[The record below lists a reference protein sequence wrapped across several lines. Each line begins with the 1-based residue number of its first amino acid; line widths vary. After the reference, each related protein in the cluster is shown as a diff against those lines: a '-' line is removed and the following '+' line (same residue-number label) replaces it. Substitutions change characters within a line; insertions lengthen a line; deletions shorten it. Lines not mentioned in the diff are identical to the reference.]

1 MNYWFCLDILFY
13 ASPVFYSKN
22 VTVSLIDMFQS
33 SLNISRRLL
42 WSTQGVRKPLDLYT
56 SWMFEKL
63 IFSTFL
69 FLFPAVSV
77 ETCAPPLD
85 TFWPWPLLGGV
96 GWTSFL
102 WRPTKVLRNNS
113 SFLGCQCCQ
122 EISGYTKQS
131 CLWCFHLHKLEMKT
145 ETTTLNHLHSLSSLL
160 SLLSL
165 YELMTRVWGDWRLCN
180 VYMVVQLPQ
189 PSYSMLLVVEVDL
202 NKLSWYNV
210 DILSPIL
217 GYCEEIPKMCKH
229 SGLWHF

>member
-13 ASPVFYSKN
+13 TSPVFYSKN

-33 SLNISRRLL
+33 SLNISRWFL

-63 IFSTFL
+63 IFFNLSL
-69 FLFPAVSV
+69 FISCCQCWDVCV
-77 ETCAPPLD
+77 D

-102 WRPTKVLRNNS
+102 WRPAKLLRNNS

-131 CLWCFHLHKLEMKT
+131 CLWCFHPHKLEMKT
-145 ETTTLNHLHSLSSLL
+145 ETTTLNHLHSRSSRLSPL
-160 SLLSL
+160 SLH
-165 YELMTRVWGDWRLCN
+165 ELMTRVWGDGRLCH
-180 VYMVVQLPQ
+180 V
-189 PSYSMLLVVEVDL
+189 
-202 NKLSWYNV
+202 
-210 DILSPIL
+210 
-217 GYCEEIPKMCKH
+217 
-229 SGLWHF
+229 